1 MSESHASEKP
11 VSGAHLIFCVV
22 LAVLWEAVT
31 GVAFAQNQ
39 TMGHQPRESLEQE
52 FTDPLTTLPQIFFK
66 DTYSPVNYGTRVQT
80 NQLIAR
86 AIIPRIPPYTLLPF
100 VQLIRPTFSLVTIP
114 NSKHGTRTE
123 LGDTQLFDLAVPP
136 WPAVETGFRL
146 GLGPTFVFPTA
157 TSKGAGQGS
166 WQAGPAFAAVYT
178 GVPKLLVGFLLQ
190 NPISFAN
197 TSSGRPAQNTLAVQ
211 PAILVHLWDG
221 FYLRSADAT
230 WVYGWRHHSPTLLP
244 LSLGVGR
251 VMVNPGLPPLNFYVS
266 GQWMTYHQYSP
277 VTSKWSVNFGVTI
290 AFPQLRKG
298 E

>member
-11 VSGAHLIFCVV
+11 VSGARLIFCVV

-31 GVAFAQNQ
+31 GVAFAQSQ
-39 TMGHQPRESLEQE
+39 TMSHQPRESLEQE

-66 DTYSPVNYGTRVQT
+66 DTYSPANYGDRVQT

-166 WQAGPAFAAVYT
+166 WQAGPASPLF
-178 GVPKLLVGFLLQ
+178 
-190 NPISFAN
+190 
-197 TSSGRPAQNTLAVQ
+197 TLASQSCWLVSFYRIQSHSLTLRLTDPLRTRWRYSQ
-211 PAILVHLWDG
+211 PYSFISGMDSTCDPPMQLGCMVGVIIRQPCCH
-221 FYLRSADAT
+221 SAWESA
-230 WVYGWRHHSPTLLP
+230 
-244 LSLGVGR
+244 
-251 VMVNPGLPPLNFYVS
+251 
-266 GQWMTYHQYSP
+266 
-277 VTSKWSVNFGVTI
+277 
-290 AFPQLRKG
+290 